1 MSKMFDISGQFN
13 SYGVPTWQYSDGVP
27 VALIDPRTGQSATGV
42 PTYAS
47 VALLEAAFPA
57 ASNTDLVGVVT
68 GVHEHGTNGGSLW
81 KSNGIVYVP
90 LGAPVYTYANALALC
105 NTNAAAYTGTRFT
118 LSDQNNAV
126 HYFDGTNLVPN
137 NGRCKL
143 ASSAVRVLFT
153 APPDTLAAGV
163 VTDCTLVSG
172 TLYDITFAIG
182 HGLTNAAVLGA
193 NLVIKTSANGWVA
206 GQRLK
211 LISFTDGGSV
221 VRVDVGADG
230 GPYFGLP
237 EICRVADEMILKAL
251 AIPPLHA
258 NSGVDLNFE
267 LSCSPRVGNKSVFV
281 RFNDLASNAYEANG
295 ITTSYGVVCRLGIRN
310 RNSKTSQ
317 MATHGGTTSTSAGIQ
332 SGGAMVTTAVDTAG
346 PTTLYINGLFTTTA
360 NETIGL
366 EYYELWKEG

>member
-105 NTNAAAYTGTRFT
+105 NTNAAAYTGARFT
-118 LSDQNNAV
+118 LSDQNNAA

-230 GPYFGLP
+230 GPYVDLP
-237 EICRVADEMILKAL
+237 EICRVAEEMILKAL

-258 NSGVDLNFE
+258 NSGLSINFNI
-267 LSCSPRVGNKSVFV
+267 SCNPRVGNKSVYC
-281 RFNDLASNAYEANG
+281 RFNSTSDNAYQANG
-295 ITTSYGVVCRLGIRN
+295 VTTNYGIVCNLGIRN
-310 RNSKTSQ
+310 RNSVTSQ
-317 MATHGGTTSTSAGIQ
+317 VSTHGSSVSTSTGVQTGGAPVTTSVNTS
-332 SGGAMVTTAVDTAG
+332 GA
-346 PTTLYINGLFTTTA
+346 TTLYIAGKFTNA
-360 NETIGL
+360 NETLGL
-366 EYYELWKEG
+366 EFYELWKEG